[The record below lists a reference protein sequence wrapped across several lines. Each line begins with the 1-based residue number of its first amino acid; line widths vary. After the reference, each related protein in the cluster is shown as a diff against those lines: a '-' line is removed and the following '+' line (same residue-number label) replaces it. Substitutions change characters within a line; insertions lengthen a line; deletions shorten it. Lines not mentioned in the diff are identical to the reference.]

1 MERRTF
7 LTLALAGLADPMQVM
22 PVETLA
28 TRPGSLQKAQLAAEA
43 RPVDFEGWLAGF
55 RARMLLEGFSAEE
68 LDRELTGLTLDPR
81 VIAADSRQPEFSK
94 PVGDYVKGVV
104 TEGRVREGRGY
115 RDSLAF
121 LPAVQQRFGVPG
133 EILIAIWAME
143 SGFGRIQGDMD
154 VLRCMATLAADGR
167 RRGWA
172 ESQIRAAFEILRSGD
187 ATRAT
192 LRGSWA
198 GAMGQTQFIP
208 TSYLQ
213 SAVDQDG
220 DGHRNIWT
228 SQADALASAANL
240 LKHGGWKTGV
250 GWAREVVLPPNGFD
264 YGLSEG
270 PRHPP
275 SWWAGLGVMTADG
288 RGWTSADAAADA
300 GLILPSGAGGPAF
313 LALPNHFAIRTYNN
327 STAYALAVGL
337 LADRF
342 AGGGGIVAP
351 WPAETPLSVADRKGA
366 QDNLRRLGFDPGGSD
381 GVVGAQTRSALRAW
395 QKARNRPA
403 DGYLS
408 IDAVRALSADGGV
421 I

>member
-7 LTLALAGLADPMQVM
+7 ITLTVAAVADPMQVM
-22 PVETLA
+22 PVDSLTA
-28 TRPGSLQKAQLAAEA
+28 RPGSLQKAQLTAETA
-43 RPVDFEGWLAGF
+43 PLDFDGWLSGF
-55 RARMLLEGFSAEE
+55 RARLLLDGYSAEE
-68 LDRELTGLTLDPR
+68 IDREFAGLTADPR
-81 VIAADSRQPEFSK
+81 VIAADGRQPEFSK
-94 PVGDYVKGVV
+94 PVGDYVKGTVSEDRV
-104 TEGRVREGRGY
+104 RQGRVFRE
-115 RDSLAF
+115 SLTF
-121 LPAVQQRFGVPG
+121 FPAVEQRFGVPR
-133 EILIAIWAME
+133 EILIAIWAVE
-143 SGFGRIQGDMD
+143 SNFGRIQGDMD

-172 ESQIRAAFEILRSGD
+172 EGQIKAALEILRSGD

-213 SAVDQDG
+213 AAVDQDG

-228 SQADALASAANL
+228 SQSDALASAANL
-240 LKHGGWKTGV
+240 LRQGGWKPGV
-250 GWAREVVLPPNGFD
+250 GWAREVVLPAGFD

-275 SWWAGLGVMTADG
+275 AWWADLGVTTADG
-288 RGWTSADAAADA
+288 RGWSAADAAADA
-300 GLILPSGAGGPAF
+300 GLILPAGASGPAF

-327 STAYALAVGL
+327 STAYALSVGL

-342 AGGGGIVAP
+342 AGSSGVIAA
-351 WPAETPLSVADRKGA
+351 WPAETPLSLADRTSA

-381 GVVGAQTRSALRAW
+381 GVVGAGTRNALRGW
-395 QKARNRPA
+395 QKARRRPA

-408 IDAVRALSADGGV
+408 IEVVRALAADGGA

>member
-7 LTLALAGLADPMQVM
+7 VTLAVAALADPMQVM
-22 PVETLA
+22 PVDALRD
-28 TRPGSLQKAQLAAEA
+28 RPGSLQKAQLIPEA
-43 RPVDFEGWLAGF
+43 SPLDFAGWLSGF
-55 RARMLLEGFSAEE
+55 RARLILDGFSPDE
-68 LDRELTGLTLDPR
+68 LDREFAGLTVDPR
-81 VIAADSRQPEFSK
+81 VIAADGRQPEFSK

-104 TEGRVREGRGY
+104 TEGRVSQGRAFAQ
-115 RDSLAF
+115 SLTF
-121 LPAVQQRFGVPG
+121 LPAVEQRFGVPR
-133 EILIAIWAME
+133 EILLAIWAVE
-143 SGFGRIQGDMD
+143 SGFGKIQGDMD

-172 ESQIRAAFEILRSGD
+172 EGQIKAALQILRDGD

-213 SAVDQDG
+213 AAVDQDG
-220 DGHRNIWT
+220 DGHPNIWT
-228 SQADALASAANL
+228 SQPDALASAANL
-240 LKHGGWKTGV
+240 LRQGGWKAGV
-250 GWAREVVLPPNGFD
+250 GWTREVVLPATFD

-275 SWWAGLGVMTADG
+275 FWWRDLGVTTADG
-288 RGWTSADAAADA
+288 RGWSAADAAADA
-300 GLILPSGAGGPAF
+300 GLILPAGAGGPAF

-342 AGGGGIVAP
+342 AGAGGLVAA
-351 WPAETPLSVADRKGA
+351 WPPETPLSLADRTSA

-381 GVVGAQTRSALRAW
+381 GVIGAGSRNALRAW
-395 QKARNRPA
+395 QKSRRRPA

-408 IDAVRALSADGGV
+408 IDVVRALAADAGA

>member
-1 MERRTF
+1 MDRRTF
-7 LTLALAGLADPMQVM
+7 LTLAVAGMADPMQVM
-22 PVETLA
+22 PVDILGS
-28 TRPGSLQKAQLAAEA
+28 RPGSLQKVQLAAETA
-43 RPVDFEGWLAGF
+43 PLDFDGWLAGF
-55 RARMLLEGFSAEE
+55 RARMLLEGFPAEE
-68 LDRELTGLTLDPR
+68 LDREFAGLTADPR
-81 VIAADSRQPEFSK
+81 VIAADGRQPEFSK

-104 TEGRVREGRGY
+104 TEGRVSQGRGFAQ
-115 RDSLAF
+115 SLAF
-121 LPAVQQRFGVPG
+121 LPAVEQRFGVPR
-133 EILIAIWAME
+133 EILIAIWAVE
-143 SGFGRIQGDMD
+143 SGFGKIQGDMD

-172 ESQIRAAFEILRSGD
+172 ESQIIAALEILRSGD

-213 SAVDQDG
+213 SAIDQDG

-240 LKHGGWKTGV
+240 LKHGGWKPGV
-250 GWAREVVLPPNGFD
+250 GWAREAVLPAGFD

-275 SWWAGLGVMTADG
+275 SWWRELGVTTADG
-288 RGWTSADAAADA
+288 RGWSEADAASDA
-300 GLILPSGAGGPAF
+300 GLILPAGAGGPAF
-313 LALPNHFAIRTYNN
+313 LVLPNHFAIRTYNN

-342 AGGGGIVAP
+342 AGSGGVIAA
-351 WPAETPLSVADRKGA
+351 WPVETPLSLADRTSA

-381 GVVGAQTRSALRAW
+381 GVVGAGTRNALRAW
-395 QKARNRPA
+395 QKARSRPA

-408 IDAVRALSADGGV
+408 IQVVQALAADGGA

>member
-22 PVETLA
+22 PVETPA
-28 TRPGSLQKAQLAAEA
+28 MRAGSLQKVQLAAEA
-43 RPVDFEGWLAGF
+43 RPMDFPGWLAGF
-55 RARMLLEGFSAEE
+55 RARMLMEGFSAEE
-68 LDRELTGLTLDPR
+68 LDRELAGLTPDPR

-94 PVGDYVKGVV
+94 PVGDYVKGAV
-104 TEGRVREGRGY
+104 TEGRVREGRAY
-115 RDSLAF
+115 RDSLTF

-143 SGFGRIQGDMD
+143 SGFGKIQGDMD

-240 LKHGGWKTGV
+240 LRHGGWKTGV
-250 GWAREVVLPPNGFD
+250 GWAREATLPARGFD

-275 SWWAGLGVMTADG
+275 AWWADLGVRTADG
-288 RGWTSADAAADA
+288 RGWTPADAAAEA
-300 GLILPSGAGGPAF
+300 GLILPAGAGGPAF
-313 LALPNHFAIRTYNN
+313 LVLPNHFAIRTYNN

-342 AGGGGIVAP
+342 AGAGGVIAP
-351 WPAETPLSVADRKGA
+351 WPVETPLSVADRKEA

-395 QKARNRPA
+395 QRARNRPA

-408 IDAVRALSADGGV
+408 IDAVRALSAEGGA

>member
-7 LTLALAGLADPMQVM
+7 VTLAVAALADPMQVM
-22 PVETLA
+22 PVGGLNNRA
-28 TRPGSLQKAQLAAEA
+28 GSLQKAQLPSQAA
-43 RPVDFEGWLAGF
+43 PMDFAGWMSGF
-55 RARMLLEGFSAEE
+55 RARLLLDGYSAQEI
-68 LDRELTGLTLDPR
+68 DSAFAGLTPDPR
-81 VIAADSRQPEFSK
+81 VVAADGRQPEFSR
-94 PVGDYVKGVV
+94 PVGVYVKGTVS
-104 TEGRVREGRGY
+104 EDRVRQGRTF
-115 RDSLAF
+115 RETLSF
-121 LPAVQQRFGVPG
+121 LSPIEQRFGVPRD
-133 EILIAIWAME
+133 ILISIWAME
-143 SGFGRIQGDMD
+143 SNFGRIQGDMD

-172 ESQIRAAFEILRSGD
+172 ESQIKAALEILRSGD

-213 SAVDQDG
+213 AAVDQDG

-228 SQADALASAANL
+228 SQSDALASAANL
-240 LKHGGWKTGV
+240 LKQGGWKTGV
-250 GWAREVVLPPNGFD
+250 GWAREVVLPATFD

-275 SWWAGLGVMTADG
+275 SWWRDLGVTTADG
-288 RGWTSADAAADA
+288 RGWSAADAASNA
-300 GLILPSGAGGPAF
+300 GLVLPSGAAGPAF

-327 STAYALAVGL
+327 STAYALSVGL
-337 LADRF
+337 LADRI
-342 AGGGGIVAP
+342 GGSSGMIAA
-351 WPAETPLSVADRKGA
+351 WPNETPLSLADRSSA
-366 QDNLRRLGFDPGGSD
+366 QDNLRRLGFDPGGTD
-381 GVVGAQTRSALRAW
+381 GVIGAGTRGALRNW
-395 QKARNRPA
+395 QKSRRRPA

-408 IDAVRALSADGGV
+408 IDVVRALAADAGA

>member
-7 LTLALAGLADPMQVM
+7 LTLAAAGLADPMQVM
-22 PVETLA
+22 PVETLG
-28 TRPGSLQKAQLAAEA
+28 TRPGSLQKVQLAAEA
-43 RPVDFEGWLAGF
+43 RPMDFEGWLAGF
-55 RARMLLEGFSAEE
+55 RARMLLEGFSPEE
-68 LDRELTGLTLDPR
+68 LDREFAGLTPDPR
-81 VIAADSRQPEFSK
+81 VVAADSRQPEFSK
-94 PVGDYVKGVV
+94 PVGDYIKGAV

-115 RDSLAF
+115 RDSLTF

-240 LKHGGWKTGV
+240 LKHGGWQTGV
-250 GWAREVVLPPNGFD
+250 GWAREVVLPSSGFD

-275 SWWAGLGVMTADG
+275 SWWADLGVRTADG
-288 RGWTSADAAADA
+288 RGWTGADAAANA

-313 LALPNHFAIRTYNN
+313 LVLPNHFAIRTYNN

-342 AGGGGIVAP
+342 AGGGGVIAP
-351 WPAETPLSVADRKGA
+351 WPAETPLSVADRRSA

-381 GVVGAQTRSALRAW
+381 GVVGAQTRNALRAW

-408 IDAVRALSADGGV
+408 IDVVRALGVEGGA

>member
-7 LTLALAGLADPMQVM
+7 ITLAVAAVADPMQVM
-22 PVETLA
+22 PVDSLA
-28 TRPGSLQKAQLAAEA
+28 GRPGSLQKAQLATEA
-43 RPVDFEGWLAGF
+43 APLDFAGWLSGF
-55 RARMLLEGFSAEE
+55 RARLLLDGYSAEE
-68 LDRELTGLTLDPR
+68 IDREFAGLTPDPR
-81 VIAADSRQPEFSK
+81 VIAADGRQPEFSK
-94 PVGDYVKGVV
+94 PVGDYVKGAVS
-104 TEGRVREGRGY
+104 EDRVRQGRAF
-115 RDSLAF
+115 RESLSF
-121 LPAVQQRFGVPG
+121 FPAIEQTFGVPR

-143 SGFGRIQGDMD
+143 SNFGRIQGDMD

-172 ESQIRAAFEILRSGD
+172 EGQIKAALEILRSGD

-213 SAVDQDG
+213 AAVDQDG

-228 SQADALASAANL
+228 SQSDALASAANL
-240 LKHGGWKTGV
+240 LRQGGWKAGV
-250 GWAREVVLPPNGFD
+250 GWAREVVLPADFD
-264 YGLSEG
+264 HGLSEG

-275 SWWAGLGVMTADG
+275 AWWTDLGVKTADG
-288 RGWTSADAAADA
+288 RGWSAADAAADT
-300 GLILPSGAGGPAF
+300 GLILPAGAAGPAF
-313 LALPNHFAIRTYNN
+313 LVLPNHFAIRTYNN
-327 STAYALAVGL
+327 STAYALSVGL

-342 AGGGGIVAP
+342 TGSSGIIAA
-351 WPAETPLSVADRKGA
+351 WPPESPLSLADRTSA
-366 QDNLRRLGFDPGGSD
+366 QDNLRRLGFDPGVSD
-381 GVVGAQTRSALRAW
+381 GVVGAGTRGALRAW
-395 QKARNRPA
+395 QKARRRPA

-408 IDAVRALSADGGV
+408 MDVVRALAEDGGT